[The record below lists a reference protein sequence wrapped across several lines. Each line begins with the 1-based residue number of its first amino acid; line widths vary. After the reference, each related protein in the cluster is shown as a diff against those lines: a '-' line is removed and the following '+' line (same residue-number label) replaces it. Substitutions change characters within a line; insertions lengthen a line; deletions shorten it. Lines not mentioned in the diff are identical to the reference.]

1 MVGTFFFF
9 WLLNGWY
16 MKQQGLL
23 LFKKVH
29 PLIPLQ
35 TIIVK
40 RNYVCFLRKRKEK
53 GKDPPHP
60 PSWNGTKVL
69 NN

>member
-1 MVGTFFFF
+1 
-9 WLLNGWY
+9 